1 MLGDFQRKQKTPVSS
16 SAGAFDSTLTAQAG
30 AEKVSR
36 KAAKA
41 RRMHGNASV
50 KILSYLCALVAL
62 REACFLLD
70 RFFQWLFVPAGVT
83 RADGNT
89 P

>member
-62 REACFLLD
+62 REACFLPD
-70 RFFQWLFVPAGVT
+70 RFFSGYLCPLV
-83 RADGNT
+83 
-89 P
+89 

>member
-1 MLGDFQRKQKTPVSS
+1 
-16 SAGAFDSTLTAQAG
+16 
-30 AEKVSR
+30 
-36 KAAKA
+36 
-41 RRMHGNASV
+41 
-50 KILSYLCALVAL
+50 LSYLCALVAL

-70 RFFQWLFVPAGVT
+70 RFFQWLFVRAGVT